1 MKACLRTSANG
12 LAAFHNRL
20 RDGHLVVEFDPD
32 IPAEPGVSNKGGFA
46 LRPRLPADGDL
57 MIRVN
62 EHTTLT
68 DEGREVWALPDA

>member
-1 MKACLRTSANG
+1 MSADKRKR

-20 RDGHLVVEFDPD
+20 HDGHLVVEFDPD
-32 IPAEPGVSNKGGFA
+32 IPPEPGVSNKGGFA
-46 LRPRLPADGDL
+46 LRPRLPKDGDL